1 MNNQESN
8 TNGNLSV
15 SESQTL
21 QNMVLNFA
29 KDYGK
34 NILISLLPIT
44 AILYVV
50 SQLYLKSYIDFIKLN
65 GITYNVLVASNN
77 VNLITLGFVSI
88 LLSFVFTFI
97 IAPILL
103 RFIYNKS
110 KPFFIEIHNNHQRK
124 IDVAICIY
132 FLLVFLSVSIKENLT
147 IIIWLYLSIPTIIS
161 FFIIW
166 KNRNNIN
173 FDKGIDFV
181 IGGTMTSCIIFL
193 LFYPFIFLIQAID
206 NTNTNDRLAYIILF
220 IAWLL
225 FSIFYGLRITDN
237 DKKHYFIDFVCTIC
251 FLFKIFVLSS
261 NTFKVAIAEFIGLK
275 DKEPYVYAISKK
287 DFLEIKHN
295 LDTHWHY
302 YQDDTNGKENILLYA
317 KRKSDSRVYLNAQ
330 IIFRNDKIAVICP
343 PDYNIIKQKTE
354 ICFIANQEYLTPT
367 TMTPIHI
374 DNTSLFYEIKK
385 VAKYKYETSNIEN
398 QK

>member
-1 MNNQESN
+1 MNSQESN
-8 TNGNLSV
+8 TSSNNTV
-15 SESQTL
+15 SETQNL
-21 QNMVLNFA
+21 QSIALNFI

-65 GITYNVLVASNN
+65 GIAYNVLVGGNN

-103 RFIYNKS
+103 RFIYNKA
-110 KPFFIEIHNNHQRK
+110 KPSFIEIHNTHQRK
-124 IDVAICIY
+124 IDVAICVY
-132 FLLVFLSVSIKENLT
+132 FFLVFLSVFIKENLL

-161 FFIIW
+161 FYIVW

-173 FDKGIDFV
+173 IDRKVDFV
-181 IGGTMTSCIIFL
+181 IGGIMTSCIVFL
-193 LFYPFIFLIQAID
+193 LFYPFIFLMQAIN
-206 NTNTNDRLAYIILF
+206 NTNTNDWLAYITLF

-237 DKKHYFIDFVCTIC
+237 DKKHYFIDFVCTIY
-251 FLFKIFVLSS
+251 FLFNIFVFSS
-261 NTFKVAIAEFIGLK
+261 NTFKIAIAEFIGLK
-275 DKEPYVYAISKK
+275 DKQPYVYAISEKN
-287 DFLEIKHN
+287 FVEIKN
-295 LDTHWHY
+295 NIDAHWHY
-302 YQDDTNGKENILLYA
+302 YQDSKNDKENILLHS
-317 KRKSDSRVYLNAQ
+317 KRKSDNQVYLNAQ

-343 PDYNIIKQKTE
+343 PDYNIIYQKLE
-354 ICFIANQEYLTPT
+354 VCFITNQEYLTPT
-367 TMTPIHI
+367 AMTPIHI
-374 DNTSLFYEIKK
+374 DNPSLFIDKK
-385 VAKYKYETSNIEN
+385 WVLKYDYKTSNIEN

>member
-8 TNGNLSV
+8 TSGNLSV
-15 SESQTL
+15 SEPQNL
-21 QNMVLNFA
+21 QNMILNFA

-77 VNLITLGFVSI
+77 VNLITLGFASI

-103 RFIYNKS
+103 RLIYNKS

-181 IGGTMTSCIIFL
+181 MGGIMTSCIVFL
-193 LFYPFIFLIQAID
+193 LFYPFIFLIQAIN
-206 NTNTNDRLAYIILF
+206 NTNTNDWLAYITLF

-237 DKKHYFIDFVCTIC
+237 DKKHYFIDFVCTIY
-251 FLFKIFVLSS
+251 FLFNIFVFSS
-261 NTFKVAIAEFIGLK
+261 NTFKIAIAEFIGLK
-275 DKEPYVYAISKK
+275 DKNSYVYAISEK
-287 DFLEIKHN
+287 DFAEIKNN
-295 LDTHWHY
+295 LNTHWYY
-302 YQDDTNGKENILLYA
+302 YQDSKDNKDNVLLYA
-317 KRKSDSRVYLNAQ
+317 KRKSDNQFYLNTQ
-330 IIFRNDKIAVICP
+330 IIFRNDKIVVLCP
-343 PDYNIIKQKTE
+343 PDYKIVKQKPE
-354 ICFIANQEYLTPT
+354 VCFIAKQQYLMPT
-367 TMTPIHI
+367 TLTETNLR
-374 DNTSLFYEIKK
+374 NTSLFSEIKE
-385 VAKYKYETSNIEN
+385 VAKYQYEISDTE
-398 QK
+398 KEK